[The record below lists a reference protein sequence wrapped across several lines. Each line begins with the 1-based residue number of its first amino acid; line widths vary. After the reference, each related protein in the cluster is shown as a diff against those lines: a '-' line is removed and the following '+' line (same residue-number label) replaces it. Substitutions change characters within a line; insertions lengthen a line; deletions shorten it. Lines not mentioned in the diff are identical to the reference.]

1 MKLLFR
7 TLKTRNSQA
16 VWFKTVEYKLA
27 KCISKK
33 LCRIDKQKYADKIHL
48 EINLLPSSMKY
59 YIAMKKSKNTNERNI
74 KNSSNKS
81 KSGVVI
87 TDRDKV
93 ILQWYEFYSTLYY
106 SNR

>member
-1 MKLLFR
+1 
-7 TLKTRNSQA
+7 
-16 VWFKTVEYKLA
+16 
-27 KCISKK
+27 
-33 LCRIDKQKYADKIHL
+33 
-48 EINLLPSSMKY
+48 MKY

-74 KNSSNKS
+74 KNSPNKS

>member
-1 MKLLFR
+1 M
-7 TLKTRNSQA
+7 
-16 VWFKTVEYKLA
+16 
-27 KCISKK
+27 
-33 LCRIDKQKYADKIHL
+33 HL

-59 YIAMKKSKNTNERNI
+59 YIAMKKLKNTNERNI

-106 SNR
+106 SNC